1 MVCHRV
7 RSSAFNWI
15 LALIASAQT
24 AKSPCIRSTFAP
36 HCGRKGPTGFS
47 KRAPT
52 EKNAENP
59 FWACSPASNHFIYSG
74 SRMVRLDQHEHAGAG
89 AVRRCDQPITFTL
102 YHHVPCHSFSFST
115 IYYLDFCHII
125 ILKLRPGPRNSGQLL
140 G

>member
-89 AVRRCDQPITFTL
+89 AVRRCVISRLRLPSTTMSHAIRFLSRPSITLISVT
-102 YHHVPCHSFSFST
+102 
-115 IYYLDFCHII
+115 
-125 ILKLRPGPRNSGQLL
+125 
-140 G
+140 